1 MSADI
6 PITLQLLLDMQMT
19 SLTITEQNIDDEH
32 VITGPEV
39 FQGTSITVVDGLKIT
54 TQSAEGETPRGLATL
69 FRLAG
74 EQFGRFH
81 QLTRLRVH
89 DGRLHG
95 MSAEPI
101 EVGALVTI
109 GWQDPNQSACRG
121 VVAMSLR
128 GSDGWFVTVELD
140 SALAA

>member
-1 MSADI
+1 
-6 PITLQLLLDMQMT
+6 MT
-19 SLTITEQNIDDEH
+19 TLTITEQNLDQEQL
-32 VITGPEV
+32 ITGPEL
-39 FQGTSITVVDGLKIT
+39 FKSPTITVVDGLKIMPR
-54 TQSAEGETPRGLATL
+54 SIEGEAPAGVATL

-74 EQFGRFH
+74 EEFGRMH
-81 QLTRLRVH
+81 QLNDLRVH

-95 MSAEPI
+95 LSPEPI

-109 GWQDPNQSACRG
+109 GWEDSSQTACRG

-128 GSDGWFVTVELD
+128 GSHGWYVTVELD

>member
-1 MSADI
+1 
-6 PITLQLLLDMQMT
+6 MT
-19 SLTITEQNIDDEH
+19 TLTITEPHTAPEQM
-32 VITGPEV
+32 ITGPDV
-39 FQGTSITVVDGLKIT
+39 FQSPTITVVDGLKI
-54 TQSAEGETPRGLATL
+54 SPKSVEGEAPAGIATL

-74 EQFGRFH
+74 DEFGRMH
-81 QLTRLRVH
+81 QLDRLRVH

-95 MSAEPI
+95 LSSEPI

-109 GWQDPNQSACRG
+109 GWEDSSWSACRG

-128 GSDGWFVTVELD
+128 GSDGWYVTVEID

>member
-1 MSADI
+1 M
-6 PITLQLLLDMQMT
+6 DMQMT
-19 SLTITEQNIDDEH
+19 NLTITEQNTDHDDL
-32 VITGPEV
+32 ITGPEV
-39 FQGTSITVVDGLKIT
+39 FQGTTITVVDGLKIT
-54 TQSAEGETPRGLATL
+54 PQRVEGKTPQGLATL

-74 EQFGRFH
+74 DDFGRIH
-81 QLTRLRVH
+81 QLNTLRIH

-95 MSAEPI
+95 LSTEPI

-109 GWQDPNQSACRG
+109 GWQDSTQTACRG